1 MGDRRRQ
8 RPGAGRAGTG
18 RPARPAGKQNPAAKQ
33 TPGAKQSPAKPE
45 PQGNRSLRAL
55 NPRRTPTR
63 SRTRTAALAFAALAV
78 VLGILGFTV
87 DRSYL
92 PPAVLLVLLALLWGL
107 RALTMR

>member
-18 RPARPAGKQNPAAKQ
+18 RAGTGRPARPAGKQNPA
-33 TPGAKQSPAKPE
+33 AKQSPAKPE

-55 NPRRTPTR
+55 NPRKTPTM

-78 VLGILGFTV
+78 VLGVLGFTV